1 MAKRKRMVLAMERID
16 RTVMK
21 VFMILAT
28 NKTVMLIEMMLGV
41 GVAIIILAQ
50 LDIKIQRIIIIIII
64 VKAFSFKRI
73 IFIT

>member
-16 RTVMK
+16 RAVMK

>member
-1 MAKRKRMVLAMERID
+1 MVLAMERID